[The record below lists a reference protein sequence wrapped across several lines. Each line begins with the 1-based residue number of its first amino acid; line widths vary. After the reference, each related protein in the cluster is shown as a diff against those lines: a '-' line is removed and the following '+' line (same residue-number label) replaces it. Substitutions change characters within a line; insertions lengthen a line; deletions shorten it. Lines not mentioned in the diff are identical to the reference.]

1 MGCLHRGFSAVF
13 QCRRGSGAGGVLVG
27 RIHVFEVC
35 QNRCG
40 YTTLYSAEYAVQRIL
55 GLHTT
60 IRELAATQDAVKLIR
75 LPQLCAIRFIG
86 PDAGVFLQ
94 GQLSHDTR
102 LLEQGR
108 TLLASCN
115 TPQGRVIALLR
126 LRKSGDVIHAWLPAD
141 LGDSVLTHLRKYVL
155 RAKVSI
161 ERADELSLYGMTMA
175 AGDEWDMIER
185 DLAAAGAITF
195 HHAAARYVVAMP
207 EPSPGTS
214 LAERPAIVADEASV
228 QLWRAEDIRAGL
240 PQIEAATSGEF
251 VAQMLNLDLLD
262 GISFNKGC
270 YTGQEIIVRTQHLGR
285 IKRRTLRYR
294 LTGDTL
300 PKPLEPMLREG
311 VKVADVLTAARVS
324 DGVELLAVANLESRD
339 LPLRMQ
345 DGRTAQP
352 AALPYSIVP
361 TTTGE

>member
-1 MGCLHRGFSAVF
+1 
-13 QCRRGSGAGGVLVG
+13 
-27 RIHVFEVC
+27 
-35 QNRCG
+35 
-40 YTTLYSAEYAVQRIL
+40 
-55 GLHTT
+55 
-60 IRELAATQDAVKLIR
+60 
-75 LPQLCAIRFIG
+75 
-86 PDAGVFLQ
+86 
-94 GQLSHDTR
+94 
-102 LLEQGR
+102 
-108 TLLASCN
+108 
-115 TPQGRVIALLR
+115 
-126 LRKSGDVIHAWLPAD
+126 
-141 LGDSVLTHLRKYVL
+141 
-155 RAKVSI
+155 
-161 ERADELSLYGMTMA
+161 
-175 AGDEWDMIER
+175 
-185 DLAAAGAITF
+185 
-195 HHAAARYVVAMP
+195 
-207 EPSPGTS
+207 
-214 LAERPAIVADEASV
+214 V